1 MNLYILFILL
11 SVFFSIAISRYLSA
25 PLGLLVS
32 RMEGFKLGKRNEKII
47 WHHHDEIGRLVEEYN
62 SLIDELA
69 FSADQLAKSERE
81 SAWRE
86 MARQVAHEI
95 KNPLTPMKLSVQ
107 HLRKTWDDKSDDFN
121 IRLQHFT
128 RIMTE
133 QIDSLAAIATEF
145 SDFAKMPLPISEELD
160 LIEILNSVMSMY
172 NGLENIQISLET
184 NEKSAFIIGDRKQLA
199 RVFTN
204 LLNNAI
210 QAISATEKGRIR
222 IGIQLKKNQYI
233 IEIEDNGNGI
243 PDELF
248 DRIFQPNFTTK
259 SGGAGLGLAIVRGII
274 RNMEGDVNF
283 VSAKN
288 KTVFTVIIPIHYE
301 ILSC

>member
-1 MNLYILFILL
+1 
-11 SVFFSIAISRYLSA
+11 
-25 PLGLLVS
+25 
-32 RMEGFKLGKRNEKII
+32 
-47 WHHHDEIGRLVEEYN
+47 
-62 SLIDELA
+62 
-69 FSADQLAKSERE
+69 
-81 SAWRE
+81 
-86 MARQVAHEI
+86 
-95 KNPLTPMKLSVQ
+95 
-107 HLRKTWDDKSDDFN
+107 
-121 IRLQHFT
+121 
-128 RIMTE
+128 
-133 QIDSLAAIATEF
+133 
-145 SDFAKMPLPISEELD
+145 
-160 LIEILNSVMSMY
+160 MY

-301 ILSC
+301 ILSG